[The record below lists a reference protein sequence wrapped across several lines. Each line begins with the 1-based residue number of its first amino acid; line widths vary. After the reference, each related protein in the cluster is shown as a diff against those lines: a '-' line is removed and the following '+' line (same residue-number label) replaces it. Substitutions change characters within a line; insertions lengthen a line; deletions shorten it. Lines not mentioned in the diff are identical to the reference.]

1 MMRADRDGT
10 EVWERGSI
18 AIETLIGLLIFMI
31 FMFAMYSYIVLFMA
45 NNLIEHA
52 LMEATESMALET
64 YELSNTNNLYEFR
77 DLNTVIEHINL
88 EPESQDNGFTAK
100 DGDWDVKIIDEDMKI
115 NHMRVASTAKKR
127 FAAYLGGGEEHA
139 DQMLEM
145 MGITNGLDGVTIEGA
160 ISGGD
165 LTVTAKYNIHLIM
178 GFTLGGR
185 PVANYAVEQSSTQ
198 KLWGSK

>member
-1 MMRADRDGT
+1 MRADREGT
-10 EVWERGSI
+10 DAREKGSI
-18 AIETLIGLLIFMI
+18 AIETLIGVLIFML
-31 FMFAMYSYIVLFMA
+31 FMLAMYSYIVLFMA

-64 YELSNTNNLYEFR
+64 YELANTNNIYELPN
-77 DLNTVIEHINL
+77 LNTVIQHINI
-88 EPESQDNGFTAK
+88 EDESLNNGFSAT
-100 DGDWDVKIIDEDMKI
+100 DGDWNVKFIDEDMKI
-115 NHMRVASTAKKR
+115 NHWRVASTAKKR

-139 DQMLEM
+139 DKMLEM

-160 ISGGD
+160 ISDGD

-185 PVANYAVEQSSTQ
+185 PVANYDVEQSSTQ
-198 KLWGSK
+198 KLWGSE